1 MTETINA
8 IYTVLNQCF
17 KRTKCL
23 GGFRQATYVKI
34 CLQIIQF
41 NIQTHVVKQLH
52 ALFLDSWGYLKL
64 VDCQ

>member
-8 IYTVLNQCF
+8 IYTVLNQYF

-23 GGFRQATYVKI
+23 GGGGRQATYVKI

-52 ALFLDSWGYLKL
+52 AFFVDS
-64 VDCQ
+64 